1 MIGIVNYGM
10 GNLGS
15 LANMVERVGGEAAM
29 ATSARDVERAGKLI
43 LPGVGS
49 FDNAVARIR
58 ELGLWEA
65 IDRKARAGAAPVL
78 CVCLGAQLAT
88 ESSEEGTLAGFGW
101 FAATTRRFEFPG
113 TGRKVPHMGWND
125 VAVAKDSPLVRDLP
139 QDPAFYF
146 VHSYYM
152 EPRDESD
159 ILMRTDYGI
168 SFASGLER
176 NNIFALQFHPEKSH
190 KYGMAI
196 IRNFV
201 ELKDASN

>member
-1 MIGIVNYGM
+1 MIGIINYGM

-15 LANMVERVGGEAAM
+15 LANMVERVGGEAAL
-29 ATSARDVERAGKLI
+29 ATRAEDVEKAEKLI

-65 IDRKARAGAAPVL
+65 IDRKARSGITPVL

-88 ESSEEGTLAGFGW
+88 ESSEEGKLEGFGW
-101 FAATTRRFEFPG
+101 FAARTRHFAFQE
-113 TGRKVPHMGWND
+113 TVRKVPHMGWND
-125 VAVAKDSPLVRDLP
+125 VAIMKESTLVRDLP
-139 QDPAFYF
+139 EDPAFYF

-152 EPRDESD
+152 EARDEAD

-176 NNIFALQFHPEKSH
+176 KNVFALQFHPEKSH